1 MSSTLISTKIHI
13 PPCRASAVARQR
25 LFERL
30 NEGKHKKLTLIS
42 ASAGFGKTT
51 LLSDW
56 SHQCEEH
63 MAWVALDTRD
73 NDPIRFWTYIIAALQ
88 TQVSSLG
95 QTSLAMLQATPTPP
109 VSTLLTALINDLSSL
124 EEDIILVLDD
134 YHVIEEKSI
143 HDDMMFLLE
152 HVPPSLHLLIAGRI
166 DPPLPLARLRVREHI
181 IEIRDTDLRFT
192 QEEAFTFLEKSMKL
206 PLTEHD
212 VAALEARTEG
222 WIAGLQLAAVSLQ
235 NRSNISERVQAFTGS
250 NRFILDYLID
260 EVVHR
265 QLPHIQQFLLQTA
278 ILSRFNASLCEAVT
292 GREDC
297 QSILELLEH
306 HNVFIIP
313 LDDERQWYRY
323 HALFDDVLQAR
334 LTATQRERMPE
345 LHLKA
350 AQWYE
355 NNQLVADAVHHAL
368 AAKSYFYA
376 AQLIEGSIESIWKS
390 GELTTFIGWVQALPE
405 EILHSRLWLC
415 TIYVWVLFL
424 AIRPEAAIKVMRY
437 VESELE
443 RQDAKRDTPSYRSIR
458 GMLAAIQAMLAV
470 MNGEY
475 QRVIGLSQQALDLM
489 PEEMH
494 LWRLIPTINLGFAYQ
509 VTGDFVEAQTA
520 FLEASK
526 TALSI
531 NNLYFALTALNGLAI
546 AQITQG
552 NLRQARNTC
561 LQAQTLLTR
570 MGGQLPIAGYTSVSI
585 GRIEFEW
592 NHMESAIEHLQQ
604 GIQQGLQWH
613 VGDIVQYGHIG
624 LAYTLLSLHDFVGV
638 RQSWEQAH
646 TIVEKFGSDLDKL
659 EIMALQV
666 RLWLAEGD
674 FTDASAW
681 ASAWKERN
689 EPIYF
694 QHEGG
699 HLIYAR
705 VCITQNKYRDAL
717 DLLTLLLPVAEKQR
731 RTRSI
736 VEILVLQSIA
746 LECSHA
752 QSQALTTLTRALT
765 FTRSEGYIRLYV
777 DEGEPILRL
786 ITILLTEW
794 QRKPQQDTYALTEY
808 VKTLIQSYSYIKN
821 ERQTTF
827 TAGNN
832 SLVEP
837 LSERELEV
845 LQMLAHGASNQ
856 EIADTLVVSLS
867 TVKKHVGNILAKLT
881 VTSRTQAIVRARE
894 LQIL

>member
-1 MSSTLISTKIHI
+1 
-13 PPCRASAVARQR
+13 
-25 LFERL
+25 L
-30 NEGKHKKLTLIS
+30 NEGKHEKLTLIS
-42 ASAGFGKTT
+42 SSAGFGKTT
-51 LLSDW
+51 LLSNW
-56 SHQCEEH
+56 SLQCDEH
-63 MAWVALDTRD
+63 VAWVALDTSD
-73 NDPIRFWTYIIAALQ
+73 NDPIRFWTYVFAALQ
-88 TQVSSLG
+88 TRVSSLG
-95 QTSLAMLQATPTPP
+95 QTSIVMLQSSPTPP
-109 VSTLLTALINDLSSL
+109 VSSLLTALINDLSSL

-152 HVPPSLHLLIAGRI
+152 HVPPSLHLFIAGRN
-166 DPPLPLARLRVREHI
+166 DPPLPLARLRVRERI
-181 IEIRDTDLRFT
+181 IEIRDINLRFT
-192 QEEAFTFLEKSMKL
+192 QEEALAFLRGTMNLS
-206 PLTEHD
+206 LTEYD

-260 EVVHR
+260 EVVNR
-265 QLPHIQQFLLQTA
+265 QLSHIQQFLLQTS

-297 QSILELLEH
+297 QSTLELLEH

-313 LDDERQWYRY
+313 LDDERHWYRY
-323 HALFDDVLQAR
+323 HALFGDVLQAR
-334 LTATQRERMPE
+334 LTSTQREHMPE

-355 NNQLVADAVHHAL
+355 NNQLVVDAVHHAL

-376 AQLIEGSIESIWKS
+376 AQLIEGSIESIWES

-424 AIRPEAAIKVMRY
+424 AIRPEAATQVMRY
-437 VESELE
+437 VVSELE
-443 RQDAKRDTPSYRSIR
+443 REDANSDTPSYRSIR
-458 GMLAAIQAMLAV
+458 GLLAAIQAMLAV

-475 QRVIGLSQQALDLM
+475 QRVIGLSQQALEMM

-509 VTGDFVEAQTA
+509 VTGDVVEAQTA
-520 FLEASK
+520 FLEASR

-531 NNLYFALTALNGLAI
+531 NNLYFALTALNGLSM

-552 NLRQARNTC
+552 NLRQAMNIC
-561 LQAQTLLTR
+561 LQAQALLTH
-570 MGGQLPIAGYTSVSI
+570 MGGQLPVAGYTSVSI

-592 NHMESAIEHLQQ
+592 NHMESAVVHLQQ

-613 VGDIVQYGHIG
+613 VGDIIQYGHIG
-624 LAYTLLSLHDFVGV
+624 LAYALLFLRDFVGA

-666 RLWLAEGD
+666 RLWLAEGNL
-674 FTDASAW
+674 TDASAW
-681 ASAWKERN
+681 SSTWKARN
-689 EPIYF
+689 EPIDF

-699 HLIYAR
+699 HLMYAR
-705 VCITQNKYRDAL
+705 VCIAQKKYRDAL

-736 VEILVLQSIA
+736 VEILVLQAIA

-752 QSQALTTLTRALT
+752 QSQALTTLTRALA
-765 FTRSEGYIRLYV
+765 FTRSEGYIRLYI
-777 DEGEPILRL
+777 DEGEPTCRLLDILHS
-786 ITILLTEW
+786 EW
-794 QRKPQQDTYALTEY
+794 QKYPQQDIYTLTEY
-808 VKTLIQSYSYIKN
+808 VSTLLQSFGYKKPQKN
-821 ERQTTF
+821 E
-827 TAGNN
+827 APSNGNS
-832 SLVEP
+832 SLIEP

-856 EIADTLVVSLS
+856 EIAETLVITLS
-867 TVKKHVGNILAKLT
+867 TVKKHVGNVLAKLS